1 MNPSHVTRHS
11 FSDFG
16 LTHPSQECFNL
27 QNTNSSG
34 ALPTELGQL
43 RVIDTFSVKY
53 NTLTGTLPTEIGCM
67 TTLEKNL
74 NFEDNQLTGEIPT
87 EIGMLTDGVAGTL
100 ANFSFAKNSFNGTIP
115 TSISSFVTYE
125 GQIHFEENELCANN
139 KTAVFGQGW
148 YVGRWWWWWGGGFDH
163 RRRRPAPGCPSA
175 TVLVPGRAPPPT
187 QTHIPPQ
194 VPRVGAGG
202 RR

>member
-1 MNPSHVTRHS
+1 MHPSHVTRPS
-11 FSDFG
+11 FSDLG
-16 LTHPSQECFNL
+16 LTHTSQECFNL

-139 KTAVFGQGW
+139 KTAVFGPKSGSK
-148 YVGRWWWWWGGGFDH
+148 VSESTFN
-163 RRRRPAPGCPSA
+163 PLFPGNASGITSSPYNCFISLSVSIR
-175 TVLVPGRAPPPT
+175 T
-187 QTHIPPQ
+187 
-194 VPRVGAGG
+194 
-202 RR
+202 